1 MSDGR
6 GSHPGRCD
14 RPDPLRT
21 DPMDVVPGIPQT
33 KTWVYV
39 ALPLLV
45 LAVLVL
51 AGLIWGPFKLRGR
64 LPKLKPPPSPVEQA
78 AKSQEFA
85 LLTDPRVPAG
95 WKEIIWAMAH
105 PQPADALPAGWQDLA
120 GRIPPRAAESGAD
133 RYAEL
138 ARAFAGP
145 PPAAAPPVH
154 QAVDRMLGLIRSA
167 LESGDREQFDGRF
180 DFVRLFLEI
189 HRLSDQADASAGRPS
204 AVRALARQI
213 GLPLWSRHEVRLVEP
228 LAGGQEAVAYV
239 KTFSPGGVVQK
250 RRLWIVRHPDG
261 WRCYDTED
269 AEIGIRH
276 SALMAAV
283 EADFGE
289 GFPAWFVPWI
299 MLQEAERAA
308 AEGAAAADRLMAQVA
323 PVSFPGPIEGYKYVI
338 LGSLAAASRR
348 HEDALAAYVQAAKA
362 HPGMPTLHYLGAVS
376 HNRLGDGETAL
387 RHLEAYT
394 RLFGR
399 EAHSASE
406 LGRAF
411 VLLGQKDDAAQA
423 FRDGLKAD
431 PESIANLA
439 GLATVLAPGGAA
451 ELQRH
456 FAALPAPRALFH
468 AAAQRLYR
476 DGAGPAL
483 AGLIDAFD
491 AHSPG
496 DGLADFYRARLHRLG
511 KQYARAATLFLA
523 AYPRLAAPRMK
534 QFCIEEFVEAMYAAG
549 KGLDAYRAAPV
560 RRAAFR
566 LLSKR
571 LVHDRDEA
579 NLDTLLAEHR
589 KADPEDP
596 WLDFYAGEMHVLR
609 GDFGAAER
617 ALRHALAGKLPAG
630 WRGQFQEALVY
641 AMFRGGKA
649 LEALR
654 TVEPHAGTFQRLAD
668 LAFRAGDGGTL
679 QDIVAARRGQDPA
692 DKTLALWHAKALFL
706 RGRYDQTV
714 QFLRDNWQAAGE
726 ADDLEPFDDL
736 LVRSL
741 VRVGRLD
748 EAVKHAA
755 RITARTGDPWYEAVA
770 YAAAGDLANAA
781 QAFAACLRHHHRTAD
796 FYDDPD
802 IAAALASEAL
812 APLRKQYP
820 PPAADTQPAT
830 QP

>member
-1 MSDGR
+1 MSDDR
-6 GSHPGRCD
+6 GSHPGRRD

-33 KTWVYV
+33 KAWVYV
-39 ALPLLV
+39 VLPLLI

-64 LPKLKPPPSPVEQA
+64 LPKLPPAPSPVERA

-95 WKEIIWAMAH
+95 WKEIVWAMTH
-105 PQPADALPAGWQDLA
+105 PEPADALPAGWQDLA
-120 GRIPPRAAESGAD
+120 GRIAPRAEESMAD
-133 RYAEL
+133 RRTAL

-145 PPAAAPPVH
+145 APAAPPPVH
-154 QAVDRMLGLIRSA
+154 QDVARMLGLIRSA
-167 LESGDREQFDGRF
+167 LESGNREQFDGRF

-189 HRLSDQADASAGRPS
+189 HRLSGEADAAAGRPS
-204 AVRALARQI
+204 AVRALARQVS
-213 GLPLWSRHEVRLVEP
+213 LPLWSRHEVRLVEP
-228 LAGGQEAVAYV
+228 LAGGQEALAYV

-283 EADFGE
+283 QADFGE

-308 AEGAAAADRLMAQVA
+308 AEGDAAAADRLMAQVA
-323 PVSFPGPIEGYKYVI
+323 PVTFPDPIEGYKHLI
-338 LGSLAAASRR
+338 LGSQAAAAQR
-348 HEDALAAYVQAAKA
+348 HEEALAAYVRAAKA
-362 HPGMPTLHYLGAVS
+362 GPAMLTLHYLQAVS
-376 HNRLGDGETAL
+376 HNRLGDGEAAL
-387 RHLEAYT
+387 RHLQTYT
-394 RLFGR
+394 GLFGR
-399 EAHSASE
+399 QAHSASE

-411 VLLGQKDDAAQA
+411 GLLGRKDEAARA
-423 FRDGLKAD
+423 FRDGLKAA

-439 GLATVLAPGGAA
+439 GLAAVLPPGGAA

-456 FAALPAPRALFH
+456 FVAVPAPRALFH
-468 AAAQRLYR
+468 AAAERLYR
-476 DGAGPAL
+476 DRAEPAL
-483 AGLIDAFD
+483 AGLIEGFA
-491 AHSPG
+491 AQSPG

-511 KQYARAATLFLA
+511 QRYDRAAALYLS
-523 AYPRLAAPRMK
+523 AYGRLAAPRLK
-534 QFCIEEFVEAMYAAG
+534 QFCVEEFVEAMYAAG

-571 LVHDRDEA
+571 LVHDRDET

-770 YAAAGDLANAA
+770 CAAAGDPADAA
-781 QAFAACLRHHHRTAD
+781 QAFAACIRHHHRIAD
-796 FYDDPD
+796 FYADPD
-802 IAAALASEAL
+802 IAAALACEAL

-820 PPAADTQPAT
+820 PPADTQPAT